1 MILAMNTTDEL
12 VLTVDTLRA
21 GAYYR
26 LRIEREYRQ
35 VTSVS
40 VDEDGHGHRVTVV
53 SKDRQGCTNY
63 TSYDRRTPVHCV
75 VQNIPNM
82 PQGA

>member
-12 VLTVDTLRA
+12 ILTVDALRA

-35 VTSVS
+35 VISVS
-40 VDEDGHGHRVTVV
+40 VEYGHRVTVV

-63 TSYDRRTPVHCV
+63 SSYDRRTPVHCV